1 MKKRRNPNALKI
13 ALFLAPVL
21 VLFAAFFAYPF
32 VFTIAASLTKWRGI
46 GEMRF
51 IGLGNFGKLLGDQT
65 FRLAIRNNVVWA
77 LASGFVQVPLAVLVA
92 LILAR
97 EPRGWKVLRTVYFL
111 PNVISTVALAMVW
124 TAMYNPQYGAL
135 NGLRELLGLEARNW
149 LGDPATALPAVIL
162 QGVLYI
168 GYFMIIILAAAMNIP
183 RELYEAAEIDG
194 ATTLQQEFRIT
205 LPMLRGSI
213 VTAMTLAM
221 AYGMRHFE
229 ATYLMT
235 GGGPAYSTTTM
246 GIDLFLKMDAL
257 RYSEASAAG
266 VILIVLGTVVIVGI
280 RRLLGRTDPMAEAG
294 Q

>member
-1 MKKRRNPNALKI
+1 MNKRRNRNALRI

-21 VLFAAFFAYPF
+21 ILFAGFFLYPF
-32 VFTIAASLTKWRGI
+32 AFTLAASLTRWRGI
-46 GEMRF
+46 GAMRF
-51 IGLGNFGKLLGDQT
+51 IGFKNFAKLFGDPT

-77 LASGFVQVPLAVLVA
+77 LASGFIQVPLATLVA

-97 EPRGWKVLRTVYFL
+97 RPRGWKFLRTVYFL

-124 TAMYNPQYGAL
+124 SALYNPQYGAF
-135 NGLRELLGLEARNW
+135 NGLLELLGFQPRNW
-149 LGDPATALPAVIL
+149 LGDTATALCAVIA
-162 QGVLYI
+162 QSVLYI
-168 GYFMIIILAAAMNIP
+168 GYYMIIVLAAAMNIP

-205 LPMLRGSI
+205 LPMLRGTL
-213 VTAMTLAM
+213 VTSVTLAM

-229 ATYLMT
+229 ASYLMT
-235 GGGPAYSTTTM
+235 GGGPAYATTTM
-246 GIDLFLKMDAL
+246 GIDLYLKMDAL

-266 VILIVLGTVVIVGI
+266 VILILLGTVVIIAI
-280 RRLLGRTDPMAEAG
+280 RRALGRSDPMAEAG